1 MKIGIL
7 GTGIVG
13 RTLSAKLAQGGNDV
27 MMGTRD
33 VASLMERSAGGEQES
48 FSEWQRANPRVKI
61 AEFGGAAEFGEVVI
75 NATSGLASLEVLG
88 HIGQNRLTGKILIDV
103 ANALDFSKGMP
114 PLLAYC
120 NNDSLGERIQQ
131 ALPHTKVVKTLNT
144 MNAQVMVDPRAIGG
158 GDHHVFLSGNDP
170 IAKRKV
176 ADYLRIWFG
185 WKNAIDL
192 GDITTARGTEMLM
205 PVWLRLWGVL
215 ETPLFN
221 FKIVKA

>member
-1 MKIGIL
+1 MRIGIL

-13 RTLSAKLAQGGNDV
+13 RTLSGRLSHSGNDV

-33 VASLMERSAGGEQES
+33 VASLRERDDQEEP
-48 FSEWQRANPRVKI
+48 FARWHTANPGVKLGTF
-61 AEFGGAAEFGEVVI
+61 AETAAFGEIVV
-75 NATSGLASLEVLG
+75 NATSGLASLEVLEG
-88 HIGQNRLTGKILIDV
+88 IGQEPLNGKILIDV
-103 ANALDFSKGMP
+103 ANALDFSAGMP
-114 PLLAYC
+114 PTLAYC
-120 NNDSLGERIQQ
+120 NNESLGERIQQ

-144 MNAQVMVDPRAIGG
+144 MNARIMVDPRGIGN

-192 GDITTARGTEMLM
+192 GDITSARGTEMVL
-205 PVWLRLWGVL
+205 PLWLRLWEAL
-215 ETPLFN
+215 ETSMFN
-221 FKIVKA
+221 FKIVQE

>member
-13 RTLSAKLAQGGNDV
+13 KTLSESLSRSGNDV

-33 VASLMERSAGGEQES
+33 VAALLGRTGGGEPGS
-48 FSEWQRANPRVKI
+48 FGEWHGNNPAVRVGTF
-61 AEFGGAAEFGEVVI
+61 AEAAEFGEVVF

-88 HIGQNRLTGKILIDV
+88 GIGQARLAGKILIDV
-103 ANALDFSKGMP
+103 ANALDFSHGMP
-114 PLLAYC
+114 PFLAYC
-120 NNDSLGERIQQ
+120 NTDSLGERIQR

-144 MNAQVMVDPRAIGG
+144 MNAHVMVDPQRLAE
-158 GDHHVFLSGNDP
+158 GDHHVFLSGDDP

-192 GDITTARGTEMLM
+192 GDITTARGTEMMLAA
-205 PVWLRLWGVL
+205 WLRLWSAL
-215 ETPLFN
+215 DTPRFN
-221 FKIVKA
+221 FKIVRE

>member
-7 GTGIVG
+7 GTGIVS
-13 RTLSAKLAQGGNDV
+13 RTLSGRLARGGNDV

-33 VASLMERSAGGEQES
+33 VVSLMGRDAGEQQES
-48 FSEWQRANPRVKI
+48 FAQWHEANPRVKV
-61 AEFGGAAEFGEVVI
+61 AEFAEAAEFGEVVI

-88 HIGQNRLTGKILIDV
+88 HIGKQRLAGKILIDV

-144 MNAQVMVDPRAIGG
+144 MNARVMVDPRAVAG

-185 WKNAIDL
+185 WRNAIDL
-192 GDITTARGTEMLM
+192 GDITTARGTEMLL
-205 PVWLRLWGVL
+205 PVWLRLWDVL
-215 ETPLFN
+215 ETPMFN
-221 FKIVKA
+221 FKVVRE

>member
-13 RTLSAKLAQGGNDV
+13 RTLSGKLAEIGNEL

-33 VASLMERSAGGEQES
+33 VKQLEEREGGEQEKP
-48 FSEWQRANPRVKI
+48 FGAWHAANPAVRLGTF
-61 AEFGGAAEFGEVVI
+61 AQAAEFGELVI
-75 NATSGLASLEVLG
+75 NATSGLASLDVLG
-88 HIGQNRLTGKILIDV
+88 GVGQTRLSGKILIDV

-114 PLLAYC
+114 PTLAYC
-120 NNDSLGERIQQ
+120 NSDSLGERIQR

-144 MNAQVMVDPRAIGG
+144 MNALVMVNPRSIGD

-192 GDITTARGTEMLM
+192 GDITTARGAEMLL
-205 PVWLRLWGVL
+205 PLWLRLWESL
-215 ETPLFN
+215 ETPMFN
-221 FKIVKA
+221 FKIVRQ